1 MSPKNDGFKDPF
13 RPNTK
18 QTLTSFYEVPIDVI
32 EDAEVSTQWATEA
45 IEK

>member
-18 QTLTSFYEVPIDVI
+18 QTLTSFYEVLIDVI
-32 EDAEVSTQWATEA
+32 EDAESLTQWATQA
-45 IEK
+45 VEK